1 MVEQELLKNLSNA
14 HHEDVCGQPL
24 FRAARIV
31 GGNRASFAEWPWQ
44 ASIRVWRARTYMHV
58 CGGALLTSNWVVTAA
73 HCTYRQ
79 KANQVSVV
87 LGEYDLETVDEP
99 YSFVNSRVETV
110 IQHPFFNSV
119 NFEYDIALLR
129 LRDPVAF
136 QPNILPVCLPKGD
149 DALVGGTGVATGW
162 GRLYSKGP
170 LPSVLQKVELPIVS
184 NAKCTAMFLEAG
196 YREHIPDIFL
206 CAGYKEGKEDTCEG
220 DSGGPLVVL
229 REGVWTLAGISSW
242 GKSCAKPNQPG
253 VYTRVSKY
261 RDFIERII
269 RSK

>member
-1 MVEQELLKNLSNA
+1 MPCGSFET
-14 HHEDVCGQPL
+14 VCGKPL
-24 FRAARIV
+24 VSAARIV

-99 YSFVNSRVETV
+99 YAQKANQVSVVLGEYDLETVDEPYAFVNSRVETV

-129 LRDPVAF
+129 
-136 QPNILPVCLPKGD
+136 
-149 DALVGGTGVATGW
+149 
-162 GRLYSKGP
+162 
-170 LPSVLQKVELPIVS
+170 
-184 NAKCTAMFLEAG
+184 
-196 YREHIPDIFL
+196 
-206 CAGYKEGKEDTCEG
+206 
-220 DSGGPLVVL
+220 
-229 REGVWTLAGISSW
+229 
-242 GKSCAKPNQPG
+242 
-253 VYTRVSKY
+253 
-261 RDFIERII
+261 
-269 RSK
+269 